1 MPNQYENE
9 ANLEAHVRTTG
20 PEIWRQTE
28 GKVTHFVAGLGT
40 CGTITGNC
48 RYLKSQN
55 PGVQVIGVHPSEGHD
70 IPGVRSIKQLELTKL
85 FVPHE
90 YDALVEV
97 SDEEAFDMCLRLN
110 REESVIAG
118 PSSAMALVGALKLI
132 EDDPDAVVVIIF
144 PDNAF
149 KYASTFER
157 HFPELRSAFPMA
169 AESSEPSKN
178 EKLFT
183 TLVENSRNAHNT
195 CEIDDLRSDLES
207 DVPPIVIDVRMQQLF
222 DDQHVK
228 GALNI
233 PVGELADRHDEL
245 PEHREHPIVTVCT
258 RGNLSIQGMLML
270 QSLGYRNVRS
280 LNGGTT
286 RGRSRGSRRTGNV
299 LLLHV
304 IKRTESPPPEPSSR
318 PASRLLGRSH
328 RARAH
333 VDGARRG
340 YASRADAS
348 PKSRS
353 GHGTRSYGRGSP
365 L

>member
-28 GKVTHFVAGLGT
+28 GKITHFVAGLGT

-48 RYLKSQN
+48 RYLKSKD

-85 FVPHE
+85 FLPDE
-90 YDALVEV
+90 YDALIEV

-110 REESVIAG
+110 REESIIAG
-118 PSSAMALVGALKLI
+118 PSSAMALVGALKLV
-132 EDDPDAVVVIIF
+132 EDDPNAVVVVIF

-157 HFPELRSAFPMA
+157 HFPEVRSAFPTGNA
-169 AESSEPSKN
+169 SAEPSKN
-178 EKLFT
+178 DQLFA

-195 CEIDDLRSDLES
+195 CEVDHLRADLDSES
-207 DVPPIVIDVRMQQLF
+207 PPVVIDVRMEELYTGK
-222 DDQHVK
+222 HVS

-233 PVGELADRHDEL
+233 PVEELGDRESELPADRD
-245 PEHREHPIVTVCT
+245 HPIVTVCT
-258 RGNLSIQGMLML
+258 RGNLSIQGMLVL

-280 LNGGTT
+280 MNGGTVAWAEKGLPT
-286 RGRSRGSRRTGNV
+286 NS
-299 LLLHV
+299 
-304 IKRTESPPPEPSSR
+304 
-318 PASRLLGRSH
+318 
-328 RARAH
+328 
-333 VDGARRG
+333 
-340 YASRADAS
+340 
-348 PKSRS
+348 
-353 GHGTRSYGRGSP
+353 
-365 L
+365 

>member
-20 PEIWRQTE
+20 PEIWRQTD
-28 GKVTHFVAGLGT
+28 GQVTHFVAGLGT
-40 CGTITGNC
+40 CGTITGNG

-55 PGVQVIGVHPSEGHD
+55 PGVQVIGVHPAEGHD
-70 IPGVRSIKQLELTKL
+70 IPGVRSIQQLQLTKL
-85 FVPHE
+85 FLPHE

-110 REESVIAG
+110 REESIIAG

-132 EDDPDAVVVIIF
+132 EDHPDAVVVIIF

-157 HFPELRSAFPMA
+157 HFPEMRSAFPIA
-169 AESSEPSKN
+169 AESSEPSKT
-178 EKLFT
+178 EKLFS

-195 CEIDDLRSDLES
+195 CEVGDLHSNLES
-207 DVPPIVIDVRMQQLF
+207 ASPPVVIDVRMKQAF
-222 DDQHVK
+222 DGQHVK

-233 PVGELADRHDEL
+233 PVAELADRHGEL

-258 RGNLSIQGMLML
+258 KGNLSIQGMLML

-280 LNGGTT
+280 LNGGTNAWAEQGLPT
-286 RGRSRGSRRTGNV
+286 NG
-299 LLLHV
+299 
-304 IKRTESPPPEPSSR
+304 
-318 PASRLLGRSH
+318 
-328 RARAH
+328 
-333 VDGARRG
+333 
-340 YASRADAS
+340 
-348 PKSRS
+348 
-353 GHGTRSYGRGSP
+353 
-365 L
+365 

>member
-48 RYLKSQN
+48 RYLKAQN
-55 PGVQVIGVHPSEGHD
+55 PDVQVIGVHPSEGHD
-70 IPGVRSIKQLELTKL
+70 IPGVRSLKQLELTKL

-90 YDALVEV
+90 YDALIEV
-97 SDEEAFDMCLRLN
+97 SDEDAFDMCLRLN
-110 REESVIAG
+110 REESIIAG

-132 EDDPDAVVVIIF
+132 ADDPEAVVVVIF

-157 HFPELRSAFPMA
+157 HFPEVRSAFPTA
-169 AESSEPSKN
+169 SATSEPSKN

-183 TLVENSRNAHNT
+183 RLVENSRNAHNT
-195 CEIDDLRSDLES
+195 CEIDDLRADLEG
-207 DVPPIVIDVRMQQLF
+207 DTPPFVIDVRMPTLF
-222 DDQHVK
+222 EDQHVK

-233 PVGELADRHDEL
+233 PVEELGDRHDEL

-258 RGNLSIQGMLML
+258 RGNLSIQGMLVL

-280 LNGGTT
+280 LNGGTNAWAEQGLPT
-286 RGRSRGSRRTGNV
+286 NG
-299 LLLHV
+299 
-304 IKRTESPPPEPSSR
+304 
-318 PASRLLGRSH
+318 
-328 RARAH
+328 
-333 VDGARRG
+333 
-340 YASRADAS
+340 
-348 PKSRS
+348 
-353 GHGTRSYGRGSP
+353 
-365 L
+365 